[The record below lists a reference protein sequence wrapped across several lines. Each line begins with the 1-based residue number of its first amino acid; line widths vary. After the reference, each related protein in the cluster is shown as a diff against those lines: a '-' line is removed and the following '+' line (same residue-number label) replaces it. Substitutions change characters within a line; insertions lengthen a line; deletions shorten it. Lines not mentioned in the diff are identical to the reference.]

1 MEYKI
6 TRNENFNSFEI
17 VFDGKPSEQVR
28 ELLKSNGYRWHGRR
42 GIWYGYK
49 DIAAALS
56 SVLNSDG
63 KQAPATGAG
72 KPASAN
78 RTTASES
85 RLTYTA
91 HGIKGK
97 GGEIISGNGDGGASY
112 LAVWYDFDAVRL
124 ELRLTVKDYKSLRI
138 IPRGCSWRDDS
149 DSQTDYF
156 CNEVLTIP
164 ATAGAEFLA
173 AAQGWRKYVENRRK
187 RGATS
192 EYCRREA
199 ERAERDADALTLA
212 EQIASGET
220 PNGEQIIAE
229 RIRAAHEREERRK
242 AEENKAFAAQLL
254 NEGNREGRTVEQRGD
269 VVIYREAH
277 RVQTFDGT
285 PGGWGR
291 TETVETVIA
300 INIKTG
306 EREQVQYAKPDEAQA
321 FYNKFA
327 A

>member
-1 MEYKI
+1 MKYTI
-6 TRNENFNSFEI
+6 NRNESFKSFEI
-17 VFDGKPSEQVR
+17 AFDCKPADHVR
-28 ELLKSNGYRWHGRR
+28 ELLKSNGYRWHGAR

-56 SVLNSDG
+56 ALTNGTDE
-63 KQAPATGAG
+63 QPPARRAE
-72 KPASAN
+72 KPASVN

-97 GGEIISGNGDGGASY
+97 GSEIIGGFGEGVNY
-112 LAVWYDFDAVRL
+112 LPAWYDFDPVTL
-124 ELRLTVKDYKSLRI
+124 KLRLTVKNYKRLKI

-156 CNEVLTIP
+156 CCEVLTIP

-173 AAQGWRKYVENRRK
+173 AAQGYRKHIENRRK

-199 ERAERDADALTLA
+199 EQADREADALELA
-212 EQIASGET
+212 ERIASGET

-229 RIRAAHEREERRK
+229 RIRERDEREERRK
-242 AEENKAFAAQLL
+242 AEENKAFAARLL
-254 NEGNREGRTVEQRGD
+254 NEGNRDGQTVEQRGD
-269 VVIYREAH
+269 VVIYRKAQ
-277 RVQTFDGT
+277 RVQIFDGT

-300 INIKTG
+300 INLKTG
-306 EREQVQYAKPDEAQA
+306 ERDQVQCAKPDEAQA
-321 FYNKFA
+321 FYNRLSA
-327 A
+327 